1 MFTTIKHYLYIG
13 AGLLVAGL
21 IFAVK
26 ILTTKNSRL
35 RTKVEIVEAKVHHG
49 KVVNEMKVENEKAY
63 RGRTA
68 ELAKELEEKKT
79 SSVLSDP
86 NKDW

>member
-1 MFTTIKHYLYIG
+1 MFTTIKHYLYAG

-21 IFAVK
+21 IFTVK
-26 ILTTKNSRL
+26 ILTTRNSKL
-35 RTKVEIVEAKVHHG
+35 RAKVETVEAKVHHG
-49 KVVNEMKVENEKAY
+49 KVVNEKKIENEKVY

-68 ELAKELEEKKT
+68 EIAKELEEKKST
-79 SSVLSDP
+79 TELSDP